1 MRCTHTVD
9 AGVYVLGALAPVERS
24 GYERHLNTCQDCRE
38 EVAELAGLPGLLGRL
53 DSGTASSMAQLAP
66 DPAPAGPR
74 LLDTV
79 LRQARRERGRLTRRR
94 RWQMAGATLAAAC
107 LAAVVGVGVSMMDN
121 RTQPT
126 PIVAQMQPIEADI
139 PVTAAL
145 AYTPQGNGTM
155 IHMVCLYRAST
166 EYPGPWDVRLVVY
179 PRDGGTPY
187 ETDTWPVQ
195 AGQEVHPDEWVGMKP
210 SEIARIE
217 LTTQDGTRLLVYQPT

>member
-1 MRCTHTVD
+1 MRCAHTVD
-9 AGVYVLGALAPVERS
+9 AGVYVLGALSPVERT
-24 GYERHLNTCQDCRE
+24 GYERHLGTCPDCRE

-53 DSGTASSMAQLAP
+53 DSGTAASMALVP
-66 DPAPAGPR
+66 EPAPAGPR

-94 RWQMAGATLAAAC
+94 RFQMAGGVLAAAC
-107 LAAVVGVGVSMMDN
+107 LAAVVGIGVSTMDHRN
-121 RTQPT
+121 QPA

-145 AYTPQGNGTM
+145 AYTPDGNGTM
-155 IHMVCLYRAST
+155 IHMVCLYRASS
-166 EYPGPWDVRLVVY
+166 EYPGPWNVHLVVY
-179 PRDGGTPY
+179 PRDGGQAYT
-187 ETDTWPVQ
+187 TDAWPVQ